1 MENMLLLQNEI
12 SELDYIIEKAS
23 EKEMQIILN
32 PYPYNNK
39 LDKCDLNKISLFL
52 VNEIE
57 GEQITGEKEPDEILK
72 KFSQMYPDA
81 SVVLTLGGDGAVY
94 QDKKGIYRQGI
105 FPVKAVDTTAAGDTF
120 TGYFLA
126 SVLEKMSPEEGL
138 RMAAKAS
145 SIAVSRLGAAASVPM
160 RNEVMEALERE

>member
-1 MENMLLLQNEI
+1 
-12 SELDYIIEKAS
+12 
-23 EKEMQIILN
+23 
-32 PYPYNNK
+32 
-39 LDKCDLNKISLFL
+39 
-52 VNEIE
+52 
-57 GEQITGEKEPDEILK
+57 
-72 KFSQMYPDA
+72 MYPDA

-126 SVLEKMSPEEGL
+126 SVLEKMSPEECL